1 MNIQRQNLM
10 KWLTLA
16 LMICLMC
23 GVNSCSSS
31 SNGDDDDDVIIITS
45 PYVGTWERTDIAG
58 LEKQVMV
65 ITESNLEMT
74 IKIYVEDVWIDSIVA
89 EASFTVNGNTITLTI
104 NRIGMLNDEMT
115 GFDYYTP
122 NDSDWDLI
130 LEGELEIDEIFII
143 KFVVTGNQLLIIS
156 DDNEDGVFDAIE
168 EGETFTKV

>member
-1 MNIQRQNLM
+1 M

-23 GVNSCSSS
+23 GVNSCR
-31 SNGDDDDDVIIITS
+31 NDDDDDVIIITS
-45 PYVGTWERTDIAG
+45 PYVGTWERTDIAE

-74 IKIYVEDVWIDSIVA
+74 MKVYVEDAWIDFIVV
-89 EASFTVNGNTITLTI
+89 EASFSVNGNTITLII
-104 NRIGMLNDEMT
+104 NRIGILNDEMT

-122 NDSDWDLI
+122 DDIDWDLI
-130 LEGELEIDEIFII
+130 LEGELEIDENFIV

-168 EGETFTKV
+168 EGETYTRV